1 MVFFF
6 QNTLEIG
13 KKVLLY
19 NSHFH
24 LCPGLLKSE
33 WSGPFV
39 VKNIYLHRVVEI
51 ENPKNANEFKEIG
64 QRLKPFLENSI
75 SWETFLLFDPNYCG
89 N

>member
-1 MVFFF
+1 M
-6 QNTLEIG
+6 
-13 KKVLLY
+13 
-19 NSHFH
+19 
-24 LCPGLLKSE
+24 CPGLLKSE

-51 ENPKNANEFKEIG
+51 ENPKNANEFKAIG